1 MSGEPSGDESLAG
14 LATEPHR
21 RYNPLIDEWVL
32 VSAGRGRRPWLGA
45 EEPEVDGAGPAF
57 DPDCYLCPGNVRA
70 NGNVNPAY
78 PDTFVFTNDFSALR
92 PDTPTAVVNDG
103 LLRAEGEQG
112 L

>member
-1 MSGEPSGDESLAG
+1 MSSEPATGDGSIER

-45 EEPEVDGAGPAF
+45 EEPEPEPAGVAF
-57 DPDCYLCPGNVRA
+57 DPDCYLCPGNIRA

-92 PDTPTAVVNDG
+92 PNTSTATLDDG
-103 LLRAEGEQG
+103 LLRAEG
-112 L
+112 